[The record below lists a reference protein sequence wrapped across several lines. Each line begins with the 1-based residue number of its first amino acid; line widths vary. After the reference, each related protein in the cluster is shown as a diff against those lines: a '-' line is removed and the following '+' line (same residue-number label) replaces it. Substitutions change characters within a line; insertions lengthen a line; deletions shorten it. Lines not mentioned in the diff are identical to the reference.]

1 MVALQITNVF
11 KGVILGLPFVSF
23 LHFSN
28 VLPYNFSLN
37 YCFCT
42 IQGSPLVVKIFPVS
56 MVN

>member
-1 MVALQITNVF
+1 MVALQITNVL
-11 KGVILGLPFVSF
+11 KNVLPFVSF

-42 IQGSPLVVKIFPVS
+42 IQGSPLVVKILPVS